1 MKEFTVDSINCFIWE
16 LGIEF
21 KKVLTDGSELNFD
34 KSSLHINVKKKI
46 YPQVTLNF
54 TVNIEY

>member
-1 MKEFTVDSINCFIWE
+1 MDSINCFIWE

-21 KKVLTDGSELNFD
+21 KKVLTDGGELNFN